1 MSHAC
6 TGARCSQPA
15 VEVGRTREGW
25 GGSDVPGTRKFPELL
40 LCTHGGGGCHL
51 LYLTLSLPLQLLNS
65 RSRGRAAVGLG
76 FQGPGSGRYQVG
88 AASLKP
94 LALARLGGSERPK
107 VAQKAASAQQ
117 QSMGGRADG
126 TRDLVVLKFTCDP
139 DGVQS
144 WRPKDVSGS
153 CSARRE
159 TCCSSQFLLQSFLP

>member
-1 MSHAC
+1 MAINETC
-6 TGARCSQPA
+6 FAPNGM
-15 VEVGRTREGW
+15 
-25 GGSDVPGTRKFPELL
+25 
-40 LCTHGGGGCHL
+40 
-51 LYLTLSLPLQLLNS
+51 YLTLSLPLQLLNS